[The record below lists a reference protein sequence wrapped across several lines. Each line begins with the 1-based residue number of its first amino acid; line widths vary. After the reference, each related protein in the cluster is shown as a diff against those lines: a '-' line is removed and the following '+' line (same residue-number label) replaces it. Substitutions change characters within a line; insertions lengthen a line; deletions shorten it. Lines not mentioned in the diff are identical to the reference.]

1 MVVNLLL
8 VTGKKTSWK
17 PKCANPACSKP
28 ARIGT
33 HQGHLSKYCTDS
45 CGMQVAR
52 ARIELAE
59 LKKRTA
65 LGQEQVYNPLSRG
78 KLSSFAD
85 MDDRARLA
93 RVKEEKLQAKSIIAM
108 GEQKSA
114 FLQISTQ
121 YQKEDV
127 CGFDSRLAWP
137 DTFWDKVDK
146 VVEQPEDNHH
156 MLLDVN
162 GESLSTKPFTICQ
175 ATKKCAKHASWQ
187 KLKAAEIDQER
198 AEQFVILNMLER
210 ERQQIKARMKKR
222 REEVDLVDFLENGT
236 ITHFK

>member
-1 MVVNLLL
+1 MI
-8 VTGKKTSWK
+8 VTGKSTSWK
-17 PKCANPACSKP
+17 PQCANPACSKA

-33 HQGHLSKYCTDS
+33 HQGHFSKYCSDS

-59 LKKRTA
+59 QKKKTA
-65 LGQEQVYNPLSRG
+65 LGDENHVYNPLSRG

-93 RVKEEKLQAKSIIAM
+93 RVKEEKEKARSIIAM

-114 FLQISTQ
+114 FLKILTEH
-121 YQKEDV
+121 QKEDV
-127 CGFDSRLAWP
+127 CGFDSRLSWP
-137 DTFWDKVDK
+137 DSFWAKVDK
-146 VVEQPEDNHH
+146 VVKQPEDNHH
-156 MLLDVN
+156 MLLGAE
-162 GESLSTKPFTICQ
+162 GESLCTSAFYQICQ
-175 ATKKCAKHASWQ
+175 SNKKCSKHASWQ
-187 KLKAAEIDQER
+187 KLKASEYEQER
-198 AEQFVILNMLER
+198 AEQFVILSILER